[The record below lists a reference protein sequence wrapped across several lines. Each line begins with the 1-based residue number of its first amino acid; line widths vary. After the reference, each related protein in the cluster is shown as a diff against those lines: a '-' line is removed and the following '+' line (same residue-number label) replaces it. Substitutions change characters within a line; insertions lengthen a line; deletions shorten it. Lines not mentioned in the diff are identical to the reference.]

1 MELTETQ
8 IKILDQAK
16 KQFLEHGYKSASL
29 RQIVKDAGFTLG
41 AFYGYYASKE
51 ELFNALVDETAM
63 GIVSILK
70 GISDEM
76 DALPKEERMMKMSS
90 VYITHLPSLVDY
102 LFDHYDEV
110 ILLFSKSEGTKYQNY
125 LNQIQGNSQSNT
137 VSRIEGSTQRIG
149 MNPMTLKM
157 IMNSYY
163 SMIFN
168 VIVSGM
174 KKEDVLNVM
183 IEIQEFYQYG
193 MLGMV
198 KK

>member
-29 RQIVKDAGFTLG
+29 RQIVKNAGFTLG

-90 VYITHLPSLVDY
+90 IYITHLPSLVDY
-102 LFDHYDEV
+102 LFDHHDEV

-137 VSRIEGSTQRIG
+137 VSRIEGSTQGIG